1 MKVTYDSKA
10 DAMRISFSDDKTSTR
25 TEELGRDF
33 LADYSGN
40 KLISVEI
47 LDASKKLP
55 KNNLDRISANLPNF
69 PLA

>member
-1 MKVTYDSKA
+1 MKVTYDPKA
-10 DAMRISFSDDKTSTR
+10 DAMRISFSDDSTSTR
-25 TEELGRDF
+25 TEELGGDF

-55 KNNLDRISANLPNF
+55 KGNLDMISANLHNF